1 MLASSSRSPRLSRR
15 GDPAAA
21 WRHFDPV
28 LVTSVLLIA
37 ALGLVMVYSAT
48 RGEASAKWQ
57 RQAAFDLIGLGVMTV
72 VAMIDYR
79 KYRDF
84 APLLY
89 IGTVLF
95 LLGVLSPLGSSTRG
109 AQAWYELGVFQLQ
122 PSEMSK
128 VALIVCIAAYCGAF
142 RGEVDGQRLLSVLG
156 LAAVPLGLIYLQP
169 DLGTAMV
176 FVAFL
181 MGMLVVAGARPRHM
195 AALTVLGVVAV
206 VTVFQLG
213 VLKEYQ
219 VDRLGAFL
227 DPAGDTQRSAYN
239 LNQSKIAI
247 GSGGLT
253 GKGLFQGT
261 QTNLSYVPEQETD
274 FIFTVVG
281 EELGLAGSGALLGL
295 FALVVWRIWRA
306 ASLAKDQFGSLVCI
320 GVLSMFVF
328 QIFENVGMTMGIM
341 PITGIPLP
349 FVSYGGSATISY
361 FAAIGLVLNVH
372 MRRFS

>member
-1 MLASSSRSPRLSRR
+1 
-15 GDPAAA
+15 
-21 WRHFDPV
+21 
-28 LVTSVLLIA
+28 
-37 ALGLVMVYSAT
+37 
-48 RGEASAKWQ
+48 
-57 RQAAFDLIGLGVMTV
+57 
-72 VAMIDYR
+72 
-79 KYRDF
+79 
-84 APLLY
+84 
-89 IGTVLF
+89 
-95 LLGVLSPLGSSTRG
+95 
-109 AQAWYELGVFQLQ
+109 
-122 PSEMSK
+122 
-128 VALIVCIAAYCGAF
+128 
-142 RGEVDGQRLLSVLG
+142 
-156 LAAVPLGLIYLQP
+156 
-169 DLGTAMV
+169 
-176 FVAFL
+176 

-195 AALTVLGVVAV
+195 AALTLLGIAAV
-206 VTVFQLG
+206 VMVFQLG
-213 VLKEYQ
+213 VLKAYQ

-227 DPAGDTQRSAYN
+227 DPAGDTQRSTYN

-253 GKGLFQGT
+253 GKGLFKGT

-281 EELGLAGSGALLGL
+281 EELGLVGSGALLAL
-295 FALVVWRIWRA
+295 FAVAIWRIWRT

-320 GVLSMFVF
+320 GVLAMLVF